1 MSTALPL
8 SGHSAVVTGGGRGI
22 GEAAAR
28 QLAAA
33 GARVVVAARSKN
45 EIESVAASLR
55 EQGHAA
61 HAAVCDVGDP
71 EQVRALRA
79 AAEEAVGTVDI
90 LVNNAGIAS
99 SATLVHTSLEEW
111 QRIQRVNSTGVF
123 LVTREFMQ
131 PMLDAGW
138 GRVVNVA
145 SVAGKF
151 GAPYISAYCASK
163 HAVIGFT
170 RAVAVEVATSGV
182 TVNAVCPGYVDTEMT
197 VTSVET
203 IVGKTGLSED
213 KARRALEKMSPQNRI
228 FTSEEVAAQVV
239 HLCQP
244 LSGGINGQS
253 IVLDGGAFQA

>member
-8 SGHSAVVTGGGRGI
+8 NGHSAVVTGGGRGI
-22 GEAAAR
+22 GEAVAR
-28 QLAAA
+28 QLASA
-33 GARVVVAARSKN
+33 GAGVVVAARSTH
-45 EIESVAASLR
+45 EIERVAESLR
-55 EQGHAA
+55 AGGFTA
-61 HAAVCDVGDP
+61 HAIACDVGDP
-71 EQVRALRA
+71 EQVDALRA
-79 AAEEAVGTVDI
+79 GAQEALGTIDI
-90 LVNNAGIAS
+90 VVNNAGIAT
-99 SATLVHTSLEEW
+99 SATVVNQTLEEW
-111 QRIQRVNSTGVF
+111 ERIQRVNSTGVF
-123 LVTREFMQ
+123 LVTRAFMQ
-131 PMLDAGW
+131 GMLDAGW

-197 VTSVET
+197 VGSVET
-203 IVGKTGLSED
+203 IVGKTGLSEE

-228 FTSEEVAAQVV
+228 FTSEEVASQVV

-244 LSGGINGQS
+244 LSAGVTGQS
-253 IVLDGGAFQA
+253 LVLDGGAFQA

>member
-1 MSTALPL
+1 MNEALPL
-8 SGHSAVVTGGGRGI
+8 SGHSAVITGGGRGI
-22 GEAAAR
+22 GETVAR

-33 GARVVVAARSKN
+33 GANIVVAARSQN
-45 EIESVAASLR
+45 EIEAVAASLR
-55 EQGHAA
+55 EAGHQAL
-61 HAAVCDVGDP
+61 AVTCDVGDP
-71 EQVRALRA
+71 QQVQALRT
-79 AAEEAVGTVDI
+79 AAEEALGTIGIV
-90 LVNNAGIAS
+90 VNNAGIAT
-99 SATLVHTSLEEW
+99 SAPLVKETFEQW
-111 QRIQRVNSTGVF
+111 QLIQRVNSTGVF
-123 LVTREFMQ
+123 LVTREFMP

-203 IVGKTGLSED
+203 IVGKTGISEE
-213 KARRALEKMSPQNRI
+213 KARRVLEKMSPQNRI
-228 FTSEEVAAQVV
+228 FTAEEVAAQVV
-239 HLCQP
+239 HLCHP
-244 LSGGINGQS
+244 LSAGINGQS